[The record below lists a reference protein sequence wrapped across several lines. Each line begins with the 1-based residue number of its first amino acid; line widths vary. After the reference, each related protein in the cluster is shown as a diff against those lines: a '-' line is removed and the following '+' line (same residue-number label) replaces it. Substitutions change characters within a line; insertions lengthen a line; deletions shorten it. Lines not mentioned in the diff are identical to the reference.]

1 MRVFVKLALG
11 AGLALF
17 TLVSSAHHAA
27 QAQFDVEKTASFEG
41 KLTKVEMINPHP
53 QLYFDVVGPDG
64 PDGKEGAVAW
74 RVEAP
79 SVAMLRRIGIL
90 RSLRVGEAYSIEFVP
105 SRDGSHVA
113 LMIALTNPQGQRF
126 GVNLGGV
133 AY

>member
-11 AGLALF
+11 VGLALF
-17 TLVSSAHHAA
+17 GLVTSAHHAA
-27 QAQFDVEKTASFEG
+27 QAQFDVESQLSFVG

-53 QLYFDVVGPDG
+53 QLYFDVAGAED
-64 PDGKEGAVAW
+64 PDGKDKTVAW

-79 SVAMLRRIGIL
+79 SVAILRRIGIL
-90 RSLRVGEAYSIEFVP
+90 RSLQVGEAYSIEFAP
-105 SRDGSHVA
+105 SRDGSPVA